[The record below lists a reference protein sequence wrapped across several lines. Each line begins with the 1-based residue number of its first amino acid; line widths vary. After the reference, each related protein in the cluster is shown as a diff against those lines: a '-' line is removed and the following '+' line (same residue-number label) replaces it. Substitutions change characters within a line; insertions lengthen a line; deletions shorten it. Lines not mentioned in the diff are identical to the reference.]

1 MENYNHNC
9 LVFATHKLDEG
20 ILDYLA
26 YLKKEVEGVMD
37 LLVLY
42 DQSAH
47 PIKGDD
53 YPGFR
58 FCFFE
63 SVGLKGFFHRGE
75 KVLPN
80 TFVALAEC
88 AEQYRYDHYLL
99 MENDIVLHGD
109 FRRFVQRVN
118 AEDAVD
124 YIHIATDVEGGPQKH
139 WPVRYI
145 QDCPF
150 KHLYFS
156 WCHILY
162 LSYGFLTDVA
172 EFMARNDS
180 IHYEFL
186 LPTMAYNGNYL
197 VRQFENFGY
206 NFQVSWGP
214 AELYESKYMDERMP
228 DTFYHP
234 VKDLS
239 IVDWGAGDMPQG
251 T

>member
-47 PIKGDD
+47 PIKEDD

-63 SVGLKGFFHRGE
+63 SVGLKGFFHQNERL
-75 KVLPN
+75 LPN

-99 MENDIVLHGD
+99 MENHLAVIFSAVLRPLGHISCSPIHDTQILHRMIECIGHP
-109 FRRFVQRVN
+109 FV
-118 AEDAVD
+118 
-124 YIHIATDVEGGPQKH
+124 
-139 WPVRYI
+139 
-145 QDCPF
+145 
-150 KHLYFS
+150 
-156 WCHILY
+156 HILAFVKFRCSPGN
-162 LSYGFLTDVA
+162 LETVA
-172 EFMARNDS
+172 EIFKLPNQIIAVIRHS
-180 IHYEFL
+180 GQQEFIMDGIITCHEL
-186 LPTMAYNGNYL
+186 CH
-197 VRQFENFGY
+197 VR
-206 NFQVSWGP
+206 
-214 AELYESKYMDERMP
+214 
-228 DTFYHP
+228 
-234 VKDLS
+234 
-239 IVDWGAGDMPQG
+239 
-251 T
+251 

>member
-47 PIKGDD
+47 PIKEDD

-145 QDCPF
+145 QACPF
-150 KHLYFS
+150 EHLYFS
-156 WCHILY
+156 WCPM
-162 LSYGFLTDVA
+162 LS
-172 EFMARNDS
+172 
-180 IHYEFL
+180 
-186 LPTMAYNGNYL
+186 
-197 VRQFENFGY
+197 
-206 NFQVSWGP
+206 
-214 AELYESKYMDERMP
+214 
-228 DTFYHP
+228 
-234 VKDLS
+234 
-239 IVDWGAGDMPQG
+239 
-251 T
+251 

>member
-47 PIKGDD
+47 PIKEDD

-63 SVGLKGFFHRGE
+63 SVGLKGFFHQNERL
-75 KVLPN
+75 LPN

-109 FRRFVQRVN
+109 FRRFVQRVMSRTRWIISILPPMWR
-118 AEDAVD
+118 AVRKN
-124 YIHIATDVEGGPQKH
+124 IG
-139 WPVRYI
+139 
-145 QDCPF
+145 
-150 KHLYFS
+150 
-156 WCHILY
+156 
-162 LSYGFLTDVA
+162 LSGIYRTV
-172 EFMARNDS
+172 
-180 IHYEFL
+180 L
-186 LPTMAYNGNYL
+186 LNIFISLGVTSCISVM
-197 VRQFENFGY
+197 
-206 NFQVSWGP
+206 VS
-214 AELYESKYMDERMP
+214 
-228 DTFYHP
+228 
-234 VKDLS
+234 
-239 IVDWGAGDMPQG
+239 
-251 T
+251 

>member
-1 MENYNHNC
+1 MKQQMCKITIQGTEREYPRETT
-9 LVFATHKLDEG
+9 FQQIADE
-20 ILDYLA
+20 Y
-26 YLKKEVEGVMD
+26 
-37 LLVLY
+37 
-42 DQSAH
+42 QS
-47 PIKGDD
+47 
-53 YPGFR
+53 
-58 FCFFE
+58 
-63 SVGLKGFFHRGE
+63 
-75 KVLPN
+75 
-80 TFVALAEC
+80 
-88 AEQYRYDHYLL
+88 Q

-145 QDCPF
+145 QACPF

-162 LSYGFLTDVA
+162 LSHGFLTDVA

-197 VRQFENFGY
+197 
-206 NFQVSWGP
+206 
-214 AELYESKYMDERMP
+214 DERMP